1 MRKEK
6 LLHRPGIE
14 PGPPAWQASILPL
27 NQRCSDVTQAMIVQS
42 VWAALNV
49 RCLINVSG
57 TAWMPQMWKMKRQST
72 QFGCHKCGNGKK
84 SFFAVGSIWTC
95 SPRKKTEAMFWK
107 YSGSTEIWTR
117 IAGFRV
123 LSANHYTIEPQ
134 MTSQTNCLL
143 LILEDSKV
151 KLDVS
156 WLGVQTECGRGRVV
170 KATD

>member
-27 NQRCSDVTQAMIVQS
+27 NQRCSDVTQSIIVQS
-42 VWAALNV
+42 VWASLNV

-123 LSANHYTIEPQ
+123 LSANHYTIEPL
-134 MTSQTNCLL
+134 MLSKKKNVFNRSQTTYWSC
-143 LILEDSKV
+143 SPGFH
-151 KLDVS
+151 S
-156 WLGVQTECGRGRVV
+156 Q
-170 KATD
+170 